1 MKKKTLITL
10 LFPMLWLYAAGQ
22 EATTLSPVLQEL
34 KANMV
39 RVDGG
44 TFTMGA
50 APNQLQNAESDE
62 KATHAVT
69 LDTFYICKYEVTQD
83 LWTCVMDDNPSY
95 FKGGQL
101 PVESVTWGDCQKFIK
116 KLNALTGEN
125 YRLPTEA
132 EWEYAA
138 RGGNQSKGYKY
149 AGSDAV
155 DEVAWYSSN
164 SGNCTHP
171 VGIKKPNELGLYD
184 MSGNVYEWC
193 QDWKVPYPRHAVA
206 NPQGGT
212 EGTARVNRGGR
223 WCGSAHACRTSD
235 RSMSNPTYSFYHLG
249 FRLAKTIKH

>member
-138 RGGNQSKGYKY
+138 RGGKKSGQYMY
-149 AGSDAV
+149 AGSNDL
-155 DEVAWYSSN
+155 DQVAWYDEN
-164 SGNCTHP
+164 SGFRTHP
-171 VGIKKPNELGLYD
+171 VATKKANELGLFD
-184 MSGNVYEWC
+184 MSGNLWEWC
-193 QDWKVPYPRHAVA
+193 QDRYGKYTYEAQVNPVGPQTGPHRVA
-206 NPQGGT
+206 
-212 EGTARVNRGGR
+212 RGGAHNSPIGCCR
-223 WCGSAHACRTSD
+223 VSIRCGEPPREKD
-235 RSMSNPTYSFYHLG
+235 DELG
-249 FRLAKTIKH
+249 LRLAL